1 MNKFLKDL
9 FTENLSSKI
18 VALFISLILWI
29 TILGRRDFVQAKDVD
44 VELMTSGEYQ
54 ILEQDVE
61 KVRVRASGSRA
72 ALKKFIEN
80 HSSQALLIDI
90 SNLKEGKF
98 EIQVPSTK
106 IETPLGVKILSIKP
120 SLLHATV
127 IKKEKIDGQEVS
139 K

>member
-1 MNKFLKDL
+1 MNKFFKDL
-9 FTENLSSKI
+9 LTENLSSKV
-18 VALFISLILWI
+18 VALFISLILWV

-44 VELMTSGEYQ
+44 IELMTGSEYQ
-54 ILEQDVE
+54 ISEQDVE
-61 KVRVRASGSRA
+61 KVRVRVSGSRA

-98 EIQVPSTK
+98 EVQVPSSK

-127 IKKEKIDGQEVS
+127 VKKEKIDGKEID

>member
-1 MNKFLKDL
+1 MNKFFKDL
-9 FTENLSSKI
+9 LTENLSSKI

-44 VELMTSGEYQ
+44 IELMTSGEYQ

-98 EIQVPSTK
+98 EIQVPSAK

-127 IKKEKIDGQEVS
+127 IKKEKVNGQEVN

>member
-1 MNKFLKDL
+1 MNKFFKDL

-44 VELMTSGEYQ
+44 IELMTSGEYQ

-98 EIQVPSTK
+98 EIQVPSSK

-127 IKKEKIDGQEVS
+127 IKKEKVNGQEAS